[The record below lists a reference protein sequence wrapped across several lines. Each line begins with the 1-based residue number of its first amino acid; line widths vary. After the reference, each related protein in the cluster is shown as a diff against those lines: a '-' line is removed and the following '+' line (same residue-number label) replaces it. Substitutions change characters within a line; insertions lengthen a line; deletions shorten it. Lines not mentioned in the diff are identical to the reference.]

1 MAEVIVKVY
10 RGKLIENIYRG
21 DIAIVNNEGQTIYS
35 IGNSDKI
42 TYWRSAAKPIQA
54 LAVIYSGAHKRYNLT
69 EEEIAIM
76 ISSHNGEERHIKL
89 VYSILKKINLT
100 EENLHCG
107 VCLPVHKPT
116 AKSLKE
122 KGVEI
127 TPVYN
132 PCSGKH
138 VAQLT
143 LCQHYGWSIDDYY
156 NIGHPVQKMILDIIS
171 AFTQYPKEQIYLG
184 SEDCGV
190 PVFGLPIYCMSNAY
204 ARLTNWE
211 VLPRKYQESARGI
224 FNSMVKHP
232 GLIAGIDRF
241 DTDLMAL
248 SDGNLVAKSG
258 SDGVF
263 SIGIRNKDYKTGM
276 GITIK
281 MESGNMKFLPMAVI
295 RILEQLKIF
304 PKEKIKKLNKYLP
317 PDIKNFRHEK
327 VGYFISDFYLNRH
340 QRG

>member
-1 MAEVIVKVY
+1 MAEVLVKVY
-10 RGKLIENIYRG
+10 RGKLIENIYQG
-21 DIAIVNNEGQTIYS
+21 DIAIVNNKGQTIYS
-35 IGNSDKI
+35 IGNEDKV

-89 VYSILKKINLT
+89 VYSILEKINLT
-100 EENLHCG
+100 EGNLHCG

-122 KGVEI
+122 KGIEI

-143 LCQHYGWSIDDYY
+143 LCQYYGWSTDDYF
-156 NIGHPVQKMILDIIS
+156 NLSHPVQKMILDFIS
-171 AFTQYPKEQIYLG
+171 LFSQYPKENIYLG

-190 PVFGLPIYCMSNAY
+190 PVFGLPIRNMSYAY
-204 ARLTNWE
+204 TRLANWE
-211 VLPRKYQESARGI
+211 LLPDEYQEAARAI

-248 SDGNLVAKSG
+248 SGGDLVAKSG

-263 SIGIRNKDYKTGM
+263 SIGIRSNKNNESGM

-295 RILEQLKIF
+295 RVLEQLKIY
-304 PKEKIKKLNKYLP
+304 PKVKIKKLNKYLP
-317 PDIKNFRHEK
+317 SDIKNFRHEK
-327 VGYFISDFYLNRH
+327 VGYFISDFYLARH
-340 QRG
+340 